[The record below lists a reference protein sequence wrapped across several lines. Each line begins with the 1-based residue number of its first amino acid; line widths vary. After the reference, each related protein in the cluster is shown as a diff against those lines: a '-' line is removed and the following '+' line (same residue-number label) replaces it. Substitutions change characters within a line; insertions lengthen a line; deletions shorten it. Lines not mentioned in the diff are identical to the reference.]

1 MDAWRYVAGSTF
13 ASQRHGAHR
22 VANLRILGTS
32 ERLTHEHLWPA
43 SLHSRLIAPAHKAA
57 SRFWLRKIGRLEKE
71 IQNEPTVRDCR
82 CVVGPC

>member
-1 MDAWRYVAGSTF
+1 MDAWLAGSTF

-57 SRFWLRKIGRLEKE
+57 SRFWLRKIREGDSKTSRRSA
-71 IQNEPTVRDCR
+71 IADAS
-82 CVVGPC
+82 